1 MVFKRRT
8 KRSYA
13 RIVTEAFWPKGG
25 WTRAFHYVKHRLR
38 RLPDTPARIARG
50 VFAGVFVSFTPF
62 FGMHFLAAAA
72 VALVVNGNLLAAL
85 LATFVGNPLTFP
97 LIALLSLKIGHW
109 LLGTTFDHGEH
120 ASLAD
125 TFLGA
130 AEDLKANFLA
140 IFTDETTQW
149 GNLSD
154 FFSEIF
160 LPYLVGGLAPGV
172 IAGLVAYYLSEPL
185 IAAYQKRRKKK
196 LHERFLALK
205 AKLHRK
211 LHGDGAE

>member
-13 RIVTEAFWPKGG
+13 QIVTESFWPRGG
-25 WTRAFHYVKHRLR
+25 WARAFHYVKHRLR

-50 VFAGVFVSFTPF
+50 IFAGVFVSFTPL
-62 FGMHFLAAAA
+62 FGFHFLAGAA
-72 VALVVNGNLLAAL
+72 VALVVNGNILAAL

-97 LIALLSLKIGHW
+97 FIALLAMKIGHW
-109 LLGTTFDHGEH
+109 MLGTDFEH
-120 ASLAD
+120 SHHSSILAK
-125 TFLGA
+125 FVGA
-130 AEDLKANFLA
+130 WQDLKANFFA
-140 IFTDETTQW
+140 VFTDAPTQW
-149 GNLSD
+149 GSLVE
-154 FFSEIF
+154 FFREVF
-160 LPYLVGGLAPGV
+160 LPYLVGGIVPG
-172 IAGLVAYYLSEPL
+172 ILAGLVAYYLSEPL

-211 LHGDGAE
+211 LHKDGAE